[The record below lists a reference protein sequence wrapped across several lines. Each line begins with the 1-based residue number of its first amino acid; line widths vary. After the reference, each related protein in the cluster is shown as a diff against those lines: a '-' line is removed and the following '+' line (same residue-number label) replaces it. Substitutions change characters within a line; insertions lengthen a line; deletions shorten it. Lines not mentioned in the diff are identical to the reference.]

1 MLLQAEFAE
10 FKRNNFMNISEF
22 ERNKPKE
29 TFKKI
34 QQLQKLIK
42 DEQQKTENL
51 YTNRI
56 ATLDRMLNHVNE
68 LMESFKKGE

>member
-1 MLLQAEFAE
+1 
-10 FKRNNFMNISEF
+10 MNISEF

>member
-1 MLLQAEFAE
+1 
-10 FKRNNFMNISEF
+10 MNISEF
-22 ERNKPKE
+22 ERTKPVN

-34 QQLQKLIK
+34 KELKKLIEE
-42 DEQQKTENL
+42 EQVKTENL

-56 ATLDRMLNHVNE
+56 ATLDTMLESVHD